1 MGANPSFE
9 KMENSDDLIVIT
21 VNGPDAPGI
30 VSSII
35 SILSVNAV
43 KIIDIE
49 QIVIRKLILLS
60 MMLDLRESKGGQ
72 ISLLKDLLLE
82 ARRLNVELDFK
93 IVSVNEHLQYDK
105 NFMYAVTCL
114 GEQIT
119 ADVLAQISH
128 AIYSENVNIERITQ
142 LGQGELSCIEMIVK
156 TDKTINVPDMTRKLL
171 SISSDFGVDI
181 AVQKENIFRR
191 SKRLVVMDM
200 DSTLIQVEVIDEL
213 AKVAGNA
220 EEVRGITRK
229 AMNGELS
236 FNESLNKRVEFLRGL
251 DENILDEIYHN
262 IPFTP
267 GAKKLVKILKK
278 LGYKTAVI
286 SGGFTF
292 FTDRLKN
299 ELGLDYAFANKLEI
313 KNGKLTGKV
322 IGDIINGEFKAKLLE
337 EIANKENIS
346 LDQVVAIGDGANDLL
361 MLDKAGLGIAFNA
374 HKTVREKAD
383 YNISQK
389 NLDSIIYLLGIS
401 EKEKNTI

>member
-1 MGANPSFE
+1 
-9 KMENSDDLIVIT
+9 MENSDDFIVIT
-21 VNGPDAPGI
+21 VSGPDAPGI
-30 VSSII
+30 VSSIT
-35 SILSVNAV
+35 SILSENAV

-72 ISLLKDLLLE
+72 VSLLKDLLLE
-82 ARRLNVELDFK
+82 AKRLNVELDFK
-93 IVSVNEHLQYDK
+93 IASYDEHLQHDN

-114 GEQIT
+114 GEKIT
-119 ADVLAQISH
+119 AQVVAQISN
-128 AIYSENVNIERITQ
+128 AIYSENFNIERITQ
-142 LGQGELSCIEMIVK
+142 LSQGELGCIEMIVK
-156 TDKTINVPDMTRKLL
+156 TDKTINVQDMTGKLL

-181 AVQKENIFRR
+181 AVQKEDIFRR

-213 AKVAGNA
+213 AKSAGHG
-220 EEVRGITRK
+220 EEVSGITSK

-236 FNESLNKRVEFLRGL
+236 FNESLNKRVELLRGL

-292 FTDRLKN
+292 FTDRLKD
-299 ELGLDYAFANKLEI
+299 ELGLDYAFANELEI
-313 KNGKLTGKV
+313 KDGKLTGNVLGK
-322 IGDIINGEFKAKLLE
+322 IINGESKAEILE
-337 EIANKENIS
+337 DIADKENIS

-383 YNISQK
+383 YNISQE

>member
-1 MGANPSFE
+1 
-9 KMENSDDLIVIT
+9 MENSDDFIVIT
-21 VNGPDAPGI
+21 VSGPDAPGI
-30 VSSII
+30 VSSIT
-35 SILSVNAV
+35 SILSENTV

-72 ISLLKDLLLE
+72 VSLLKDLLLE
-82 ARRLNVELDFK
+82 AKRLNVELDFK
-93 IVSVNEHLQYDK
+93 IASYDEHLQHDN

-114 GEQIT
+114 GEKIT
-119 ADVLAQISH
+119 AQVVAQISN

-142 LGQGELSCIEMIVK
+142 LSQGELGCIEMIVK
-156 TDKTINVPDMTRKLL
+156 TDKTINVQDMTGKLL

-181 AVQKENIFRR
+181 AVQKEDIFRR

-213 AKVAGNA
+213 AKAAGHG
-220 EEVRGITRK
+220 EEVSGITSK

-236 FNESLNKRVEFLRGL
+236 FNESLNKRVELLRGL
-251 DENILDEIYHN
+251 DENVLDEIYHN

-313 KNGKLTGKV
+313 KDGKLTGKV
-322 IGDIINGEFKAKLLE
+322 LGKIINGEYKAEILE
-337 EIANKENIS
+337 DIANKENIS

-374 HKTVREKAD
+374 HKAVREQAD

-401 EKEKNTI
+401 EKEKNAI

>member
-1 MGANPSFE
+1 
-9 KMENSDDLIVIT
+9 MENSDDFIVIT
-21 VNGPDAPGI
+21 VSGPDAPGI
-30 VSSII
+30 VSSIT
-35 SILSVNAV
+35 SILSENAV

-72 ISLLKDLLLE
+72 VSLLKDLLLE
-82 ARRLNVELDFK
+82 AKRLNVELDFK
-93 IVSVNEHLQYDK
+93 IASYDEHLQHDN

-114 GEQIT
+114 GEKIT
-119 ADVLAQISH
+119 AQVVAQISN

-142 LGQGELSCIEMIVK
+142 LSQGELGCIEMIVK
-156 TDKTINVPDMTRKLL
+156 TDKTINVQDMTGKLL

-181 AVQKENIFRR
+181 AVQKEDIFRR

-213 AKVAGNA
+213 AKAAGHG
-220 EEVRGITRK
+220 EEVSGITSK

-236 FNESLNKRVEFLRGL
+236 FNESLNKRVELLRGL
-251 DENILDEIYHN
+251 DENVLDEIYHN

-313 KNGKLTGKV
+313 KDGKLTGKV
-322 IGDIINGEFKAKLLE
+322 LGKIINGEYKAEILE
-337 EIANKENIS
+337 DIADKENIS

-383 YNISQK
+383 YNISQE

>member
-1 MGANPSFE
+1 
-9 KMENSDDLIVIT
+9 MENSDDFIVIT

-30 VSSII
+30 VSSIT
-35 SILSVNAV
+35 SILSENAV

-82 ARRLNVELDFK
+82 AKRLNVELDFK
-93 IVSVNEHLQYDK
+93 IASYDEHLQHDN

-114 GEQIT
+114 GEKIT
-119 ADVLAQISH
+119 AQVVAQISH

-142 LGQGELSCIEMIVK
+142 LSQGELCCIEMIVK
-156 TDKTINVPDMTRKLL
+156 TDKTINVQDMTGKLL
-171 SISSDFGVDI
+171 SISTDFGVDI
-181 AVQKENIFRR
+181 AVQKEDIFRR

-213 AKVAGNA
+213 AKSAGNG
-220 EEVRGITRK
+220 EEVSGITSK

-236 FNESLNKRVEFLRGL
+236 FNESLNKRVELLRGL

-313 KNGKLTGKV
+313 KDGKLTGKV
-322 IGDIINGEFKAKLLE
+322 LGEIINGESKAKILE
-337 EIANKENIS
+337 DIADKENIT

-383 YNISQK
+383 YNISQE

>member
-1 MGANPSFE
+1 
-9 KMENSDDLIVIT
+9 MENSDDFIVIT

-30 VSSII
+30 VSSIT
-35 SILSVNAV
+35 SILSENAV

-82 ARRLNVELDFK
+82 AKRLNVELDFK
-93 IVSVNEHLQYDK
+93 IASYDEHLEHDN

-114 GEQIT
+114 GEEIT
-119 ADVLAQISH
+119 AQVVAQISN

-142 LGQGELSCIEMIVK
+142 LSQGELSCIEMIVE
-156 TDKTINVPDMTRKLL
+156 TDKTINVQDMTRKLL

-213 AKVAGNA
+213 AKSAGHG
-220 EEVRGITRK
+220 EEVSGITSR

-236 FNESLNKRVEFLRGL
+236 FNESLNKRVELLRGL

-299 ELGLDYAFANKLEI
+299 ELGLDYAFANELEI
-313 KNGKLTGKV
+313 KEGKLTGKV
-322 IGDIINGEFKAKLLE
+322 LGEIINGEFKAKILE
-337 EIANKENIS
+337 DIADKEDIT

>member
-1 MGANPSFE
+1 
-9 KMENSDDLIVIT
+9 MENSDDFIVIT
-21 VNGPDAPGI
+21 VSGPDAPGI
-30 VSSII
+30 VSSIT
-35 SILSVNAV
+35 SILSENAV

-82 ARRLNVELDFK
+82 AKRLNVELDFK
-93 IVSVNEHLQYDK
+93 IASYDEHLEHDN

-114 GEQIT
+114 GEEIT
-119 ADVLAQISH
+119 AQVVAQISN

-142 LGQGELSCIEMIVK
+142 LSQGELSCIEMIVE
-156 TDKTINVPDMTRKLL
+156 TDKTINVQDMTGKLL
-171 SISSDFGVDI
+171 SISTDFGVDI
-181 AVQKENIFRR
+181 AVQKEDIFRR

-213 AKVAGNA
+213 AKSAGHG
-220 EEVRGITRK
+220 EEVSGITSK

-236 FNESLNKRVEFLRGL
+236 FNESLNKRVELLRGL
-251 DENILDEIYHN
+251 DENVLDEIYHN

-292 FTDRLKN
+292 FTDRLKD

-313 KNGKLTGKV
+313 KEGKLTGKV
-322 IGDIINGEFKAKLLE
+322 LGEIINGESKAKILE
-337 EIANKENIS
+337 DIAYKEDIN

-383 YNISQK
+383 YSISQK

>member
-1 MGANPSFE
+1 M
-9 KMENSDDLIVIT
+9 KNSDDFIVIT

-30 VSSII
+30 VSSIT
-35 SILSVNAV
+35 SILSENDV

-60 MMLDLRESKGGQ
+60 MLLDLRESKGGQ
-72 ISLLKDLLLE
+72 ITLLKDLQLE

-93 IVSVNEHLQYDK
+93 IASNNEHLENDK
-105 NFMYAVTCL
+105 HFMYAITCL

-119 ADVLAQISH
+119 AQVVAQISN

-142 LGQGELSCIEMIVK
+142 LSQGELSCIELIAK
-156 TDKTINVPDMTRKLL
+156 TDKTINVQDMTRKLL
-171 SISSDFGVDI
+171 SISAEFGVDI
-181 AVQKENIFRR
+181 AVQKEDIFRR

-213 AKVAGNA
+213 AKSAGSGK
-220 EEVRGITRK
+220 EVSDITSK

-236 FNESLNKRVEFLRGL
+236 FNESLSKRVELLRGL
-251 DENILDEIYHN
+251 DENVLDEIYHN

-292 FTDRLKN
+292 FTNRLKD

-313 KNGKLTGKV
+313 INGKVTGKV
-322 IGDIINGEFKAKLLE
+322 LGDIINGESKAEILE
-337 EIANKENIS
+337 DIAVKEDIS

>member
-1 MGANPSFE
+1 
-9 KMENSDDLIVIT
+9 MENSDDFVVIT

-30 VSSII
+30 VSSIT
-35 SILSVNAV
+35 SILSENAV

-82 ARRLNVELDFK
+82 AKRLNVELDFK
-93 IVSVNEHLQYDK
+93 IASYDEHLQHDN

-114 GEQIT
+114 GEKIT
-119 ADVLAQISH
+119 AQVVAQISN

-142 LGQGELSCIEMIVK
+142 LSQGELSCIEMIVK
-156 TDKTINVPDMTRKLL
+156 TDKTINVQDMTGKLL

-213 AKVAGNA
+213 AKSAGHG
-220 EEVRGITRK
+220 EEVSGITSK

-236 FNESLNKRVEFLRGL
+236 FNESLNKRVELLRGL

-299 ELGLDYAFANKLEI
+299 ELGLDYAFANELEI
-313 KNGKLTGKV
+313 KDGKLTGKV
-322 IGDIINGEFKAKLLE
+322 LGEIINGESKAEILE
-337 EIANKENIS
+337 DIADKENIS

-383 YNISQK
+383 YNISQE

-401 EKEKNTI
+401 EKEKNAI

>member
-1 MGANPSFE
+1 
-9 KMENSDDLIVIT
+9 MENSDDFIVIT
-21 VNGPDAPGI
+21 VSGPDAPGI
-30 VSSII
+30 VSSIT
-35 SILSVNAV
+35 SILSENAV

-82 ARRLNVELDFK
+82 AKRLNVELDFK
-93 IVSVNEHLQYDK
+93 IASYEEHLQHDN

-114 GEQIT
+114 GEKIT
-119 ADVLAQISH
+119 AQVVAQISH

-142 LGQGELSCIEMIVK
+142 LSQGELCCIEMIVK
-156 TDKTINVPDMTRKLL
+156 TDKTINVQDMTGKLL

-181 AVQKENIFRR
+181 AVQKEDIFRR

-213 AKVAGNA
+213 AKSAGHG
-220 EEVRGITRK
+220 EEVSGITSK

-236 FNESLNKRVEFLRGL
+236 FNESLNKRVELLRGL

-292 FTDRLKN
+292 FTDRLKD
-299 ELGLDYAFANKLEI
+299 ELGLDYAFANELEI
-313 KNGKLTGKV
+313 KDGKLTGNVLGK
-322 IGDIINGEFKAKLLE
+322 IINGESKAEILE
-337 EIANKENIS
+337 DIANKENIS

-383 YNISQK
+383 YNISQE

>member
-1 MGANPSFE
+1 
-9 KMENSDDLIVIT
+9 MENSDDFIVIT

-30 VSSII
+30 VSSIT
-35 SILSVNAV
+35 SILSENAV

-60 MMLDLRESKGGQ
+60 MLLDLRESKGGQ

-93 IVSVNEHLQYDK
+93 IASDNEHLQYDN

-114 GEQIT
+114 GEKIT
-119 ADVLAQISH
+119 AQVVAQISN

-142 LGQGELSCIEMIVK
+142 LSQGELSCIEMIVK
-156 TDKTINVPDMTRKLL
+156 TDKTINVQDMTRKLL

-181 AVQKENIFRR
+181 AVQKEDIFRR

-213 AKVAGNA
+213 AKSAGHG
-220 EEVRGITRK
+220 EEVSGITSK

-236 FNESLNKRVEFLRGL
+236 FNESLNKRVELLRGL

-313 KNGKLTGKV
+313 KDGKLTGKV
-322 IGDIINGEFKAKLLE
+322 LGEIINGEFKAKILE
-337 EIANKENIS
+337 DIADKEDIS

-383 YNISQK
+383 YNISQE

>member
-1 MGANPSFE
+1 
-9 KMENSDDLIVIT
+9 MENSDDFIVIT
-21 VNGPDAPGI
+21 VSGPDAPGI
-30 VSSII
+30 VSSIT
-35 SILSVNAV
+35 SILSENAV

-82 ARRLNVELDFK
+82 AKRLNVELDFK
-93 IVSVNEHLQYDK
+93 IASYDEHLQHDN

-114 GEQIT
+114 GEKIT
-119 ADVLAQISH
+119 AQVVAQISN

-142 LGQGELSCIEMIVK
+142 LSQGELSCIEMIVK
-156 TDKTINVPDMTRKLL
+156 TDKTINVQDMTGKLL

-213 AKVAGNA
+213 AKAAGHG
-220 EEVRGITRK
+220 EEVSGITSK

-236 FNESLNKRVEFLRGL
+236 FNESLNKRVELLRGL
-251 DENILDEIYHN
+251 DENVLDEIYHN

-299 ELGLDYAFANKLEI
+299 ELGLDYAFANELEI
-313 KNGKLTGKV
+313 KDGKLTGKV
-322 IGDIINGEFKAKLLE
+322 LGKIINGESKAEILE
-337 EIANKENIS
+337 DIADKENIS

-383 YNISQK
+383 YNISQE

>member
-1 MGANPSFE
+1 
-9 KMENSDDLIVIT
+9 MENSDDFIVIT

-30 VSSII
+30 VSSIT
-35 SILSVNAV
+35 SILSENAV

-72 ISLLKDLLLE
+72 VSLLKDLLLE
-82 ARRLNVELDFK
+82 AKRLNVELDFK
-93 IVSVNEHLQYDK
+93 IASYDEHLQHDN

-114 GEQIT
+114 GEKIT
-119 ADVLAQISH
+119 AQVVAQISN

-142 LGQGELSCIEMIVK
+142 LSQGELGCIEMIVK
-156 TDKTINVPDMTRKLL
+156 TDKTINVQDMTGKLL

-213 AKVAGNA
+213 AKSAGHG
-220 EEVRGITRK
+220 EEVSGITSK

-236 FNESLNKRVEFLRGL
+236 FNESLNKRVELLRGL
-251 DENILDEIYHN
+251 DENVLDEIYHN

-299 ELGLDYAFANKLEI
+299 ELGLDYAFANELEI
-313 KNGKLTGKV
+313 KDGKLTGKV
-322 IGDIINGEFKAKLLE
+322 LGKIINGEYKAEILE
-337 EIANKENIS
+337 DIADKENIS

-374 HKTVREKAD
+374 HKAVREQAD

>member
-1 MGANPSFE
+1 
-9 KMENSDDLIVIT
+9 MENSDDFIVIT
-21 VNGPDAPGI
+21 VSGPDAPGI
-30 VSSII
+30 VSSIT
-35 SILSVNAV
+35 SILSENTV

-72 ISLLKDLLLE
+72 VSLLKDLLLE
-82 ARRLNVELDFK
+82 AKRLNVELDFK
-93 IVSVNEHLQYDK
+93 IASYDEHLQHDN

-114 GEQIT
+114 GEKIT
-119 ADVLAQISH
+119 AQVVAQISN
-128 AIYSENVNIERITQ
+128 AIYSENFNIERITQ
-142 LGQGELSCIEMIVK
+142 LSQGELNCIEMIVK
-156 TDKTINVPDMTRKLL
+156 TDKTINVQDMTGKLL

-213 AKVAGNA
+213 AKSAGHG
-220 EEVRGITRK
+220 EEVSGITSK

-236 FNESLNKRVEFLRGL
+236 FNESLNKRVELLRGL
-251 DENILDEIYHN
+251 DENVLDEIYHN

-299 ELGLDYAFANKLEI
+299 ELGLDYAFANELEI
-313 KNGKLTGKV
+313 KDGKLTGKV
-322 IGDIINGEFKAKLLE
+322 LGKIINGEYKAEILE
-337 EIANKENIS
+337 DIADKENIS

-374 HKTVREKAD
+374 HKAVREQAD

>member
-1 MGANPSFE
+1 
-9 KMENSDDLIVIT
+9 MENSDDFIVIT
-21 VNGPDAPGI
+21 VSGPDAPGI
-30 VSSII
+30 VSSIT
-35 SILSVNAV
+35 SILSENAV

-82 ARRLNVELDFK
+82 AKRLNVELDFK
-93 IVSVNEHLQYDK
+93 IASYDEHLQHDN

-114 GEQIT
+114 GEKIT
-119 ADVLAQISH
+119 AQVVAQISN

-142 LGQGELSCIEMIVK
+142 LSQGELGCIEMIVK
-156 TDKTINVPDMTRKLL
+156 TDKTINVQDMTGKLL

-181 AVQKENIFRR
+181 AVQKEDIFRR

-213 AKVAGNA
+213 AKSAGHG
-220 EEVRGITRK
+220 EEVSGITSK

-236 FNESLNKRVEFLRGL
+236 FNESLNKRVELLRGL

-292 FTDRLKN
+292 FTDRLKD
-299 ELGLDYAFANKLEI
+299 ELGLDYAFANELEI
-313 KNGKLTGKV
+313 KDGKLTGNVLGK
-322 IGDIINGEFKAKLLE
+322 IINGESKAEILE
-337 EIANKENIS
+337 DIANKENIS

-383 YNISQK
+383 YNISQE

>member
-1 MGANPSFE
+1 
-9 KMENSDDLIVIT
+9 MENSDDFIVIT
-21 VNGPDAPGI
+21 VSGPDAPGI
-30 VSSII
+30 VSSIT
-35 SILSVNAV
+35 SILSENAV

-82 ARRLNVELDFK
+82 AKRLNVELDFK
-93 IVSVNEHLQYDK
+93 IASYEEHLQHDN

-114 GEQIT
+114 GEKIT
-119 ADVLAQISH
+119 AQVVAQISH

-142 LGQGELSCIEMIVK
+142 LSQGELCCIEMIVK
-156 TDKTINVPDMTRKLL
+156 TDKTINVQDMTGKLL
-171 SISSDFGVDI
+171 SISTDFGVDI
-181 AVQKENIFRR
+181 AVQKEDIFRR

-213 AKVAGNA
+213 AKSAGNG
-220 EEVRGITRK
+220 EEVSGITSK

-236 FNESLNKRVEFLRGL
+236 FNESLNKRVELLRGL

-313 KNGKLTGKV
+313 KDGKLTGKV
-322 IGDIINGEFKAKLLE
+322 LGEIINGESKAKILE
-337 EIANKENIS
+337 DIADKENIT

-383 YNISQK
+383 YNISQE

>member
-1 MGANPSFE
+1 
-9 KMENSDDLIVIT
+9 MENSDDFIVIT
-21 VNGPDAPGI
+21 VSGPDAPGI
-30 VSSII
+30 VSSIT
-35 SILSVNAV
+35 SILSENAV

-82 ARRLNVELDFK
+82 AKRLNVELDFK
-93 IVSVNEHLQYDK
+93 IASYDEHLEHDN

-114 GEQIT
+114 GEKIT
-119 ADVLAQISH
+119 AQVVAQISN

-142 LGQGELSCIEMIVK
+142 LSQGELSCIEMIVK
-156 TDKTINVPDMTRKLL
+156 TDKTINVQDMTGKLL

-181 AVQKENIFRR
+181 AVQKEDIFRR

-213 AKVAGNA
+213 AKSAGHG
-220 EEVRGITRK
+220 EEVSGITSK

-236 FNESLNKRVEFLRGL
+236 FNESLNKRVELLRGL

-313 KNGKLTGKV
+313 KDGKLTGKV
-322 IGDIINGEFKAKLLE
+322 LGKIINGEYKAEILE
-337 EIANKENIS
+337 DIANKENIS

-383 YNISQK
+383 YNISQE

>member
-1 MGANPSFE
+1 
-9 KMENSDDLIVIT
+9 MENSDDFIVIT

-30 VSSII
+30 VSSIT
-35 SILSVNAV
+35 SILSENAV

-93 IVSVNEHLQYDK
+93 IASYDEHLQHDN

-114 GEQIT
+114 GEKIT
-119 ADVLAQISH
+119 AQVVAQISN

-142 LGQGELSCIEMIVK
+142 LSQGELSCIEMIVK
-156 TDKTINVPDMTRKLL
+156 TDRTINVQDMTGKLL
-171 SISSDFGVDI
+171 SISSNFGVDI

-213 AKVAGNA
+213 AKSAGHG
-220 EEVRGITRK
+220 EEVSGITSK

-236 FNESLNKRVEFLRGL
+236 FNESLNKRVELLRGL
-251 DENILDEIYHN
+251 DENILDEIYQN

-313 KNGKLTGKV
+313 KDGKLTGKV
-322 IGDIINGEFKAKLLE
+322 LGEIINGEFKAKILE
-337 EIANKENIS
+337 DIADKEDIS
-346 LDQVVAIGDGANDLL
+346 LDQVVAIGEGANDLL

>member
-1 MGANPSFE
+1 
-9 KMENSDDLIVIT
+9 MENSDDFIVIT
-21 VNGPDAPGI
+21 VSGPDAPGI
-30 VSSII
+30 VSSIT
-35 SILSVNAV
+35 SILSENAV

-82 ARRLNVELDFK
+82 AKRLNVELDFK
-93 IVSVNEHLQYDK
+93 IASYDEHLQHDN

-114 GEQIT
+114 GEKIT
-119 ADVLAQISH
+119 AQVVAQISN

-142 LGQGELSCIEMIVK
+142 LSQGELSCIEMIVK
-156 TDKTINVPDMTRKLL
+156 TDKTINVQDMTGKLL

-213 AKVAGNA
+213 AKSAGHG
-220 EEVRGITRK
+220 EEVSGITSK

-236 FNESLNKRVEFLRGL
+236 FNESLNKRVELLRGL
-251 DENILDEIYHN
+251 DENVLDEIYHN

-299 ELGLDYAFANKLEI
+299 ELGLDYAFANELEI
-313 KNGKLTGKV
+313 KDGKLTGKV
-322 IGDIINGEFKAKLLE
+322 LGEIINGESKAEILE
-337 EIANKENIS
+337 DIADKENIS

-383 YNISQK
+383 YNISQE

>member
-1 MGANPSFE
+1 
-9 KMENSDDLIVIT
+9 
-21 VNGPDAPGI
+21 
-30 VSSII
+30 
-35 SILSVNAV
+35 
-43 KIIDIE
+43 
-49 QIVIRKLILLS
+49 
-60 MMLDLRESKGGQ
+60 
-72 ISLLKDLLLE
+72 
-82 ARRLNVELDFK
+82 
-93 IVSVNEHLQYDK
+93 
-105 NFMYAVTCL
+105 
-114 GEQIT
+114 
-119 ADVLAQISH
+119 
-128 AIYSENVNIERITQ
+128 
-142 LGQGELSCIEMIVK
+142 MIVK
-156 TDKTINVPDMTRKLL
+156 TDKTINVQDMTRKLL

-213 AKVAGNA
+213 AKSAGHG
-220 EEVRGITRK
+220 EEVSGITSK

-236 FNESLNKRVEFLRGL
+236 FNESLNKRVELLRGL
-251 DENILDEIYHN
+251 DENVLDEIYHN

-313 KNGKLTGKV
+313 KDGKLTGKV
-322 IGDIINGEFKAKLLE
+322 LGEIINGEYKAKILE
-337 EIANKENIS
+337 DIADKEDIS

-383 YNISQK
+383 YNISQE

>member
-1 MGANPSFE
+1 
-9 KMENSDDLIVIT
+9 MENSDDFIVIT

-30 VSSII
+30 VSSIT
-35 SILSVNAV
+35 SILSENAV

-82 ARRLNVELDFK
+82 AKRLNVELDFK
-93 IVSVNEHLQYDK
+93 IASYDEHLQHDE

-114 GEQIT
+114 GEKIT
-119 ADVLAQISH
+119 AQVVAQISN

-142 LGQGELSCIEMIVK
+142 LSQGELSCIEMIVK
-156 TDKTINVPDMTRKLL
+156 TDKTINVQDMTGKLL

-213 AKVAGNA
+213 AKSAGHG
-220 EEVRGITRK
+220 EEVSGITSK

-236 FNESLNKRVEFLRGL
+236 FNESLNKRVELLRGL
-251 DENILDEIYHN
+251 DENVLDEIYHN

-313 KNGKLTGKV
+313 EDGKLTGKV
-322 IGDIINGEFKAKLLE
+322 LGEIIDGEFKARILE
-337 EIANKENIS
+337 DIANKENIS

-383 YNISQK
+383 YNISQE

>member
-1 MGANPSFE
+1 
-9 KMENSDDLIVIT
+9 MENSDDFIVIT

-30 VSSII
+30 VSSIT
-35 SILSVNAV
+35 SILSENAV

-82 ARRLNVELDFK
+82 AKRLNVELDFK
-93 IVSVNEHLQYDK
+93 IASYDEHLEHDN

-114 GEQIT
+114 GEEIT
-119 ADVLAQISH
+119 AQVVAQISN

-142 LGQGELSCIEMIVK
+142 LSQGELSCIEMIVE
-156 TDKTINVPDMTRKLL
+156 TDKTINVQDMTRKLL

-213 AKVAGNA
+213 AKSAGHG
-220 EEVRGITRK
+220 EEVSGITSR

-236 FNESLNKRVEFLRGL
+236 FNESLNKRVELLRGL

-299 ELGLDYAFANKLEI
+299 ELGLDYAFANELEI
-313 KNGKLTGKV
+313 KEGKLTGKV
-322 IGDIINGEFKAKLLE
+322 LGEIINGEFKAKILE
-337 EIANKENIS
+337 DIANQEDIT

>member
-1 MGANPSFE
+1 
-9 KMENSDDLIVIT
+9 MENSDDFIVIT
-21 VNGPDAPGI
+21 VSGPDAPGI
-30 VSSII
+30 VSSIT
-35 SILSVNAV
+35 SILSENAV

-82 ARRLNVELDFK
+82 AKRLNVELDFK
-93 IVSVNEHLQYDK
+93 IASYDEHLQHDN

-114 GEQIT
+114 GEKIT
-119 ADVLAQISH
+119 AQVVAQISN

-142 LGQGELSCIEMIVK
+142 LSQGELSCIEMIVK
-156 TDKTINVPDMTRKLL
+156 TDKTINVQDMTGKLL

-213 AKVAGNA
+213 AKSAGNG
-220 EEVRGITRK
+220 EEVSGITSK

-236 FNESLNKRVEFLRGL
+236 FNESLNKRVELLRGL

-313 KNGKLTGKV
+313 KDGKLTGKV
-322 IGDIINGEFKAKLLE
+322 LGEIINGESKAKILE
-337 EIANKENIS
+337 DIADKENIT

-383 YNISQK
+383 YNISQE

>member
-1 MGANPSFE
+1 
-9 KMENSDDLIVIT
+9 MENSDDFIVIT
-21 VNGPDAPGI
+21 VSGPDAPGI
-30 VSSII
+30 VSSIT
-35 SILSVNAV
+35 SILSENAV

-60 MMLDLRESKGGQ
+60 MLLDLRESKGGQ
-72 ISLLKDLLLE
+72 ITLLKDLLLG

-93 IVSVNEHLQYDK
+93 IASDNEHLENDK

-114 GEQIT
+114 GEKIT
-119 ADVLAQISH
+119 AQVVAQISN

-142 LGQGELSCIEMIVK
+142 LSRGELSCIEMIVK
-156 TDKTINVPDMTRKLL
+156 TDKTINVQDMTRKLL
-171 SISSDFGVDI
+171 SISSEFGVDI
-181 AVQKENIFRR
+181 AVQKEDIFRR

-213 AKVAGNA
+213 AKAAGSG
-220 EEVRGITRK
+220 EEVSGITSK

-236 FNESLNKRVEFLRGL
+236 FNESLNKRVELLRGL
-251 DENILDEIYHN
+251 DENVLDEIYLN

-292 FTDRLKN
+292 FTDRLKD
-299 ELGLDYAFANKLEI
+299 ELGLDYAFANELEI
-313 KNGKLTGKV
+313 VDGKLTGYV
-322 IGDIINGEFKAKLLE
+322 LGEIINGESKAKILE
-337 EIANKENIS
+337 DIAGKEGVS

>member
-1 MGANPSFE
+1 
-9 KMENSDDLIVIT
+9 MENSDDFIVIT
-21 VNGPDAPGI
+21 VSGPDAPGI
-30 VSSII
+30 VSSIT
-35 SILSVNAV
+35 SILSENTV

-72 ISLLKDLLLE
+72 VSLLKDLLLE
-82 ARRLNVELDFK
+82 AKRLNVELDFK
-93 IVSVNEHLQYDK
+93 IASYDEHLQHDN

-114 GEQIT
+114 GEKIT
-119 ADVLAQISH
+119 AQVVAQISN

-142 LGQGELSCIEMIVK
+142 LSQGELSCIEMIVK
-156 TDKTINVPDMTRKLL
+156 TDKTINVQDMTGKLL

-213 AKVAGNA
+213 AKAAGHG
-220 EEVRGITRK
+220 EEVSGITSK

-236 FNESLNKRVEFLRGL
+236 FNESLNKRVELLRGL

-299 ELGLDYAFANKLEI
+299 ELGLDYAFANELEI
-313 KNGKLTGKV
+313 KDGKLTGKV
-322 IGDIINGEFKAKLLE
+322 LGEIINGESKAEILE
-337 EIANKENIS
+337 DIADKENIS

>member
-1 MGANPSFE
+1 
-9 KMENSDDLIVIT
+9 MENSDDFIVIT

-30 VSSII
+30 VSSIT
-35 SILSVNAV
+35 SILSENAV

-82 ARRLNVELDFK
+82 AKRLNVELDFK
-93 IVSVNEHLQYDK
+93 IASYDEHLQHDN

-114 GEQIT
+114 GEKIT
-119 ADVLAQISH
+119 AQVVAQISN

-142 LGQGELSCIEMIVK
+142 LSQGELSCIEMIVK
-156 TDKTINVPDMTRKLL
+156 TDKTINVQDMTGKLL

-213 AKVAGNA
+213 AKSAGHG
-220 EEVRGITRK
+220 EEVSGITSK

-236 FNESLNKRVEFLRGL
+236 FNESLNKRVELLRGL
-251 DENILDEIYHN
+251 DENVLDEIYHN

-299 ELGLDYAFANKLEI
+299 ELGLDYAFANELEI
-313 KNGKLTGKV
+313 KDGKLTGKV
-322 IGDIINGEFKAKLLE
+322 LGEIINGESKAEILE
-337 EIANKENIS
+337 DIADKENIS

>member
-1 MGANPSFE
+1 
-9 KMENSDDLIVIT
+9 MENSDDFIVIT

-30 VSSII
+30 VSSIT
-35 SILSVNAV
+35 SILSENAV

-82 ARRLNVELDFK
+82 AKRLNVELDFK
-93 IVSVNEHLQYDK
+93 IASYDEHLQHDN

-114 GEQIT
+114 GEKIT
-119 ADVLAQISH
+119 AQVVAQISN

-142 LGQGELSCIEMIVK
+142 LSQGELSCIEMIVK
-156 TDKTINVPDMTRKLL
+156 TDKTINVQDMTGKLL

-213 AKVAGNA
+213 AKSAGHG
-220 EEVRGITRK
+220 EEVRGITSK

-236 FNESLNKRVEFLRGL
+236 FNESLNKRVELLRGL
-251 DENILDEIYHN
+251 DENVLDEIYHN

-299 ELGLDYAFANKLEI
+299 ELGLDYAFANELEI
-313 KNGKLTGKV
+313 KDGKLTGKV
-322 IGDIINGEFKAKLLE
+322 LGEIINGESKAEILE
-337 EIANKENIS
+337 DIADKENIS

-383 YNISQK
+383 YNISQE

>member
-1 MGANPSFE
+1 
-9 KMENSDDLIVIT
+9 MENSDDFIVIT

-30 VSSII
+30 VSSIT
-35 SILSVNAV
+35 SILSENAV

-60 MMLDLRESKGGQ
+60 MLLDLRESKGGQ

-93 IVSVNEHLQYDK
+93 IASDNEHLEYDK

-114 GEQIT
+114 GEEIT
-119 ADVLAQISH
+119 AQVVAQISN
-128 AIYSENVNIERITQ
+128 AISSENVNIERITQ
-142 LGQGELSCIEMIVK
+142 LSQGELGCIEMIVK
-156 TDKTINVPDMTRKLL
+156 TNKTINVQDMTRKLL

-181 AVQKENIFRR
+181 AVQKEDIFRR

-213 AKVAGNA
+213 AKSAGHG
-220 EEVRGITRK
+220 EEVSGITSK

-236 FNESLNKRVEFLRGL
+236 FNESLNKRVELLRGL

-267 GAKKLVKILKK
+267 GAKKLIKILKK

-313 KNGKLTGKV
+313 KDGKLTGKV
-322 IGDIINGEFKAKLLE
+322 LGEIINGEFKAKILE
-337 EIANKENIS
+337 DIADKEDIA

>member
-1 MGANPSFE
+1 
-9 KMENSDDLIVIT
+9 MENSEDFIVIT

-30 VSSII
+30 VSSIT
-35 SILSVNAV
+35 SILSENAV

-82 ARRLNVELDFK
+82 AKRLNVELDFK
-93 IVSVNEHLQYDK
+93 IASYGEHLQHDN

-114 GEQIT
+114 GEKIT
-119 ADVLAQISH
+119 AQVVAQISN

-142 LGQGELSCIEMIVK
+142 LSQGELSCIEMIVK
-156 TDKTINVPDMTRKLL
+156 TDKTINVQDMTGKLL

-213 AKVAGNA
+213 AKSAGHG
-220 EEVRGITRK
+220 EEVRGITSK

-236 FNESLNKRVEFLRGL
+236 FNESLNKRVELLRGL
-251 DENILDEIYHN
+251 DENVLDEIYHN

-299 ELGLDYAFANKLEI
+299 ELGLDYAFANELEI
-313 KNGKLTGKV
+313 KDGKLTGKV
-322 IGDIINGEFKAKLLE
+322 LGEIINGESKAEILE
-337 EIANKENIS
+337 DIADKENIS

-383 YNISQK
+383 YNISQE

>member
-1 MGANPSFE
+1 
-9 KMENSDDLIVIT
+9 MENSDDFIVIT
-21 VNGPDAPGI
+21 VSGPDAPGI
-30 VSSII
+30 VSSIT
-35 SILSVNAV
+35 SILSENAV

-82 ARRLNVELDFK
+82 AKRLNVELDFK
-93 IVSVNEHLQYDK
+93 IASYDEHLQHDN

-114 GEQIT
+114 GEKIT
-119 ADVLAQISH
+119 AQVVAQISN

-142 LGQGELSCIEMIVK
+142 LSQGELSCIEMIVK
-156 TDKTINVPDMTRKLL
+156 TDKTINVQDMTGKLL

-181 AVQKENIFRR
+181 AVQKEDIFRR

-213 AKVAGNA
+213 AKSAGHG
-220 EEVRGITRK
+220 EEVSGITSK

-236 FNESLNKRVEFLRGL
+236 FNESLNKRVELLRGL
-251 DENILDEIYHN
+251 DENVLDEIYHN

-299 ELGLDYAFANKLEI
+299 ELGLDYAFANELEI
-313 KNGKLTGKV
+313 KDGKLTGKV
-322 IGDIINGEFKAKLLE
+322 LGEIINGESKAEILE
-337 EIANKENIS
+337 DIADKENIS

-383 YNISQK
+383 YNISQE

>member
-1 MGANPSFE
+1 
-9 KMENSDDLIVIT
+9 MENSDDFIVIT

-30 VSSII
+30 VSSIT
-35 SILSVNAV
+35 SILSENAV

-82 ARRLNVELDFK
+82 AKRLNVELDFK
-93 IVSVNEHLQYDK
+93 IASYDEHLQHDED
-105 NFMYAVTCL
+105 FMYAVTCL
-114 GEQIT
+114 GEKIT
-119 ADVLAQISH
+119 AQVVAQISN

-142 LGQGELSCIEMIVK
+142 LSQGELSCIEMIVK
-156 TDKTINVPDMTRKLL
+156 TDKTINVQDMTGKLL

-213 AKVAGNA
+213 AKSAGHG
-220 EEVRGITRK
+220 EEVSGITSK

-236 FNESLNKRVEFLRGL
+236 FNESLNKRVELLRGL
-251 DENILDEIYHN
+251 DENVLDEIYHN

-313 KNGKLTGKV
+313 EDGKLTGKV
-322 IGDIINGEFKAKLLE
+322 LGEIIDGEFKARILE
-337 EIANKENIS
+337 DIANKENIS

-383 YNISQK
+383 YNISQE

>member
-1 MGANPSFE
+1 
-9 KMENSDDLIVIT
+9 MENSEDFIVIT

-30 VSSII
+30 VSSIT
-35 SILSVNAV
+35 SILSENAV

-82 ARRLNVELDFK
+82 AKRLNVELDFK
-93 IVSVNEHLQYDK
+93 IASYEEHLQHDN

-114 GEQIT
+114 GEKIT
-119 ADVLAQISH
+119 AQVVAQISH

-142 LGQGELSCIEMIVK
+142 LSQGELCCIEMIVQ
-156 TDKTINVPDMTRKLL
+156 TDKTKNVQDMTRKLL

-213 AKVAGNA
+213 AKSAGNG
-220 EEVRGITRK
+220 EEVSGITSK

-236 FNESLNKRVEFLRGL
+236 FNESLNKRVELLRGL
-251 DENILDEIYHN
+251 DESILDEIYHN

-292 FTDRLKN
+292 FTDRLKK

-313 KNGKLTGKV
+313 KDGKLTGKV
-322 IGDIINGEFKAKLLE
+322 LGKIINGEFKAEILE
-337 EIANKENIS
+337 DIANKEDIS

>member
-1 MGANPSFE
+1 
-9 KMENSDDLIVIT
+9 MENSEDFIVIT

-30 VSSII
+30 VSSIT
-35 SILSVNAV
+35 SILSENAV

-82 ARRLNVELDFK
+82 AKRLNVELDFK
-93 IVSVNEHLQYDK
+93 IASYDEHLQHDN

-114 GEQIT
+114 GEKIT
-119 ADVLAQISH
+119 AQVVAQISN

-142 LGQGELSCIEMIVK
+142 LSQGELSCIEMIVK
-156 TDKTINVPDMTRKLL
+156 TDKTINVQDMTGKLL

-213 AKVAGNA
+213 AKAAGHG
-220 EEVRGITRK
+220 EEVSGITSK

-236 FNESLNKRVEFLRGL
+236 FNESLNKRVELLRGL
-251 DENILDEIYHN
+251 DENVLDEIYHN

-313 KNGKLTGKV
+313 KDGKLTGKV
-322 IGDIINGEFKAKLLE
+322 LGKIINGEYKAEILE
-337 EIANKENIS
+337 DIANKENIS

-383 YNISQK
+383 YNISQE